1 MTALAAKNLLVGV
14 AVAQIVHLG
23 ERRCL
28 VIDTSIATRA
38 DISSDDEVVWMK
50 GRLSTPQAMYISL
63 VILILY

>member
-38 DISSDDEVVWMK
+38 DISSDDEGWYKFNAKLARQRKLMSHAVQWS
-50 GRLSTPQAMYISL
+50 G
-63 VILILY
+63 